1 MKKKETKPKTATDLK
16 EMFAAMQELEK
27 TKGIP
32 MDSMLENIKK
42 SIEKACKSNYNND
55 DVVFAVDVEKGIFQ
69 AYIQKTVVE
78 EVTDPDREVD
88 EKLGRELDVRAV
100 IGSKVRI
107 PVDTK
112 NLGRISVQN
121 ARSVIRQGIRDKE
134 REITLKEFKEKE
146 NEIVTAVVENIDPV
160 TGNASIRID
169 KSIAT
174 LTKAEQVGI
183 EDLKEGDS
191 VRVYI
196 AEVKEQEPGKK
207 GKNKGP
213 RAIISRT
220 SNEFVKRL
228 FELEVPEIYDGV
240 VQIKSIA
247 REAGSRTKLAVLST
261 NPDVDSVGACI
272 GSRGVRVAKIVEEL
286 GGEKIDIIE
295 YKEKPEEFI
304 AAALSPAN
312 VVSVE
317 VIDEEN
323 KACRV
328 TVPDSQL
335 SLAIGNRGQ
344 NARLAA
350 RLTGWKVDIR
360 PESGFYGED
369 EKDNEGEELI
379 AENTDK
385 AEELLDS
392 TESVNDA
399 FFDDEIIIEESAA
412 NKEETVPEISE
423 EQIDESETVSKDVT
437 EEESSEISEDNV
449 SENISEEENAEETE
463 STSEEVSEEEPK
475 DENEDNTVSE

>member
-399 FFDDEIIIEESAA
+399 FSDDEIIIEESAA